1 MSYKD
6 RKENPSALVNHYFL
20 PTLLIL
26 AILIALAIISN
37 HPEVGEPRELVGEGL
52 LRIVIGYGVVV
63 CELSAMFVI
72 IIGVIQ
78 AFFAFL
84 KHMFEHSINK
94 QITTSQTVRLR
105 IGNRLSVALEF
116 ALAADILRLAISPR
130 LSDLLILF
138 VIILLRVLM
147 NFFLEHDIEVIREY
161 DIIPELQERA
171 GEGETLFPASR
182 ND

>member
-1 MSYKD
+1 MSYHEI
-6 RKENPSALVNHYFL
+6 KEKPLALVNHYFL

-26 AILIALAIISN
+26 AILIALAIISS

-84 KHMFEHSINK
+84 KHLFERSINM
-94 QITTSQTVRLR
+94 QITSSQTIRFR
-105 IGNRLSVALEF
+105 IGYRLSLALEF
-116 ALAADILRLAISPR
+116 AVAADILRLAISPR

-147 NFFLEHDIEVIREY
+147 NFFLEHDAEVIRAY
-161 DIIPELQERA
+161 DIIPDLHER
-171 GEGETLFPASR
+171 E
-182 ND
+182 